1 MEAIFLWVKE
11 NPVFALGLAFL
22 LGGSTV
28 WPIVK
33 KIAAGTPNKVDDLLV
48 DAVEGLARK
57 EMVKVQV
64 DSLQAQLGR
73 LGAAEIEKW
82 MPNRLL
88 AEIVR
93 LRRER
98 LEARKVPV
106 K

>member
-1 MEAIFLWVKE
+1 MEAILLWVKE
-11 NPVFALGLAFL
+11 NPVLALGMAFL

-33 KIAAGTPNKVDDLLV
+33 KIVAGTPNKVDDLLV

-57 EMVKVQV
+57 EMFRAQV

-82 MPNRLL
+82 MPHRLL

-98 LEARKVPV
+98 LGREKGIAR
-106 K
+106 

>member
-1 MEAIFLWVKE
+1 MEAFLLWVKE
-11 NPVFALGLAFL
+11 NSVLALGIACL